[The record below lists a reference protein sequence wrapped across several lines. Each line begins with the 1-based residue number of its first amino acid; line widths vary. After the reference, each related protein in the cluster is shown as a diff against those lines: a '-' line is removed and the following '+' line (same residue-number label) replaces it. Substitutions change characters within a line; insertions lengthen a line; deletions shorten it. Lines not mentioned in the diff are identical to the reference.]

1 MDLRTPLRFLLVA
14 ALGGLM
20 VMMAVVTGHL
30 SRLKD
35 GIDQNLQV
43 AEALPRVQSAVME
56 RNQRLGEMVTRSQA
70 ISQALAGVSTHS
82 KAIEQSVA
90 QLRDANR
97 SILQVNQ
104 QAEAENRAVV
114 EQLKAVR
121 DSLRGMKG
129 AVLAVQGE
137 LRGLAGTVK
146 ADKEVLLSVQINT
159 GRMEARTPGN

>member
-1 MDLRTPLRFLLVA
+1 MDLRTPLRIVLVA
-14 ALGGLM
+14 VLGGLM
-20 VMMAVVTGHL
+20 AMMAVVTGHL
-30 SRLKD
+30 HRLKA

-43 AEALPRVQSAVME
+43 ATALPRVQSAVME
-56 RNQRLGEMVTRSQA
+56 RNQRLGEMVTRSQS
-70 ISQALAGVSTHS
+70 IGQSLASVSAHS
-82 KAIEQSVA
+82 KAIQSSVA
-90 QLRDANR
+90 QLSEANR
-97 SILQVNQ
+97 SILLVNQ

-146 ADKEVLLSVQINT
+146 ADKDVLLSVQINT
-159 GRMEARTPGN
+159 GRMEARTPDN

>member
-1 MDLRTPLRFLLVA
+1 MDLRTPLRYLLVVG
-14 ALGGLM
+14 LGGLM

-43 AEALPRVQSAVME
+43 AAALPRVQSAVME
-56 RNQRLGEMVTRSQA
+56 RNQRLGEMVSRSQS
-70 ISQALAGVSTHS
+70 ISQSLAGVSTHS
-82 KAIEQSVA
+82 KAIERSVA
-90 QLRDANR
+90 QLREANR
-97 SILQVNQ
+97 SILLVNQ

-121 DSLRGMKG
+121 DSLRGMRG

-159 GRMEARTPGN
+159 GRMEARTPGK

>member
-1 MDLRTPLRFLLVA
+1 MDLRTPFRFVLVA
-14 ALGGLM
+14 GLGGLM
-20 VMMAVVTGHL
+20 MMMAVVTGHL
-30 SRLKD
+30 GRLKE

-43 AEALPRVQSAVME
+43 AESLPRVQSAVME
-56 RNQRLGEMVTRSQA
+56 RNQRLGEMVSRSRS
-70 ISQALAGVSTHS
+70 ISQALAGVSEHS
-82 KAIEQSVA
+82 KAIQHSVA
-90 QLRDANR
+90 QLRDANH

-114 EQLKAVR
+114 TQLKAVR

-146 ADKEVLLSVQINT
+146 ADKDVLLSVQINT
-159 GRMEARTPGN
+159 GRMEARTPGD